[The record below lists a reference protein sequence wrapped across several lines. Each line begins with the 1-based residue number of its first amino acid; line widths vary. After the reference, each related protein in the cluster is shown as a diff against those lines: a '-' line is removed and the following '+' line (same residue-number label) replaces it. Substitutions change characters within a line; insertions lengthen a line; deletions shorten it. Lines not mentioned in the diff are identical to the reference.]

1 MPINRSK
8 IKALKDALN
17 AIGFEGFD
25 QVRFQ
30 GSIGVSKGGLS
41 TSYPCARVAQSNNFW
56 AMRFR

>member
-1 MPINRSK
+1 
-8 IKALKDALN
+8 LN

-41 TSYPCARVAQSNNFW
+41 TSYLCARGAQSNLFW
-56 AMRFR
+56 AMRFRRQGC